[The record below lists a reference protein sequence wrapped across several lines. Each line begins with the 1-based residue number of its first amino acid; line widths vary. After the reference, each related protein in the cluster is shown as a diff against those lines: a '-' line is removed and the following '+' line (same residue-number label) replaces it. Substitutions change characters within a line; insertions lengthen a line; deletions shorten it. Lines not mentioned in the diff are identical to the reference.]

1 MKKLLLGLGTVS
13 LAILPVAAM
22 VSCSATG
29 PSRDLS
35 PQKFVTNV
43 TTKGSK
49 AIEQNVIDPAFN
61 SNAQEILI
69 NKINSLTKDMLQM
82 DFDFILTDF
91 YDTYEFENNF
101 AEIELIDKG
110 IEVLSIEG
118 TADLAGTT
126 RTAKLK
132 VSYELELES
141 NQRDDSKV
149 LTKEIDWVIRPVFS
163 SEAEIAKITKLID
176 GSTTSTEGI
185 DLSDLKEYFLG
196 ENDDD
201 QDFDDLGVFDR
212 IRALNK
218 KDNLNNM
225 GGLMGYE
232 LKLSDIFSQIAP
244 KAVIDKDTSFFAPSA
259 SLGNTFVYPST
270 TGKLQ
275 YNLDIDKLAT
285 IDMATITA
293 MTTPADLGK
302 ILKTSA
308 TNTAMI
314 ASGDIKDIT
323 ITEVGPLLKLTVNF
337 TNAETLSEVISIN
350 PALLKV
356 TITPPI
362 K

>member
-1 MKKLLLGLGTVS
+1 
-13 LAILPVAAM
+13 
-22 VSCSATG
+22 
-29 PSRDLS
+29 
-35 PQKFVTNV
+35 
-43 TTKGSK
+43 
-49 AIEQNVIDPAFN
+49 
-61 SNAQEILI
+61 
-69 NKINSLTKDMLQM
+69 
-82 DFDFILTDF
+82 
-91 YDTYEFENNF
+91 
-101 AEIELIDKG
+101 
-110 IEVLSIEG
+110 
-118 TADLAGTT
+118 
-126 RTAKLK
+126 
-132 VSYELELES
+132 
-141 NQRDDSKV
+141 
-149 LTKEIDWVIRPVFS
+149 
-163 SEAEIAKITKLID
+163 LID